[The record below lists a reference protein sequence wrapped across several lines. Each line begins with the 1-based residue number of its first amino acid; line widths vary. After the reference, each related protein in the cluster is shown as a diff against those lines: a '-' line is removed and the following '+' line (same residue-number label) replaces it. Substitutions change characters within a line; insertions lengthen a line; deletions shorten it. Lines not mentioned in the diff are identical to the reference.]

1 MGRGRDGRAR
11 RDEDEEILK
20 FGMRIWDLGKSLR
33 SLRLSGKKPLIIDV
47 FFFTA
52 EAQRARGC
60 GPDGAGIG
68 GRKGRPT

>member
-52 EAQRARGC
+52 EAQRARRC
-60 GPDGAGIG
+60 GPDGAGPYRG
-68 GRKGRPT
+68 S